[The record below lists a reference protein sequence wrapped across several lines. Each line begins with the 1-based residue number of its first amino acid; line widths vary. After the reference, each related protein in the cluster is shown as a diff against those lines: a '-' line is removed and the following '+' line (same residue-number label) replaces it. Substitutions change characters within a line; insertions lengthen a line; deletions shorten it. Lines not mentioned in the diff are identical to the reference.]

1 MSQLA
6 SHVAGVD
13 FASLAEIFQLLSLIA
28 LPFAHADI
36 AIVLGGY
43 IVVNDIMPA
52 SLVLMS
58 IYGGIVG
65 SDFAL
70 YGIGAGARRLPWLA
84 RHAVDDRVQGFDD
97 MFRRNAFALVAL
109 SRLVPGLRFVAG
121 VACGWRQVSLAR
133 FTVASLFVS
142 ALYVPLVLYLVVVF
156 GDALDDHIGLWA
168 WPAVLAGLA
177 ATAFARRQLLVFQ
190 GTAAVGSEE
199 ATRLPPLDTDGRAIL
214 AAPGGL
220 ACRIAPIERI
230 PRALLRIA
238 LVLHWI
244 ALGLR
249 YRSFTLPSAV
259 NPGRGAGLAGGS
271 KCELLRAVGGEP
283 RALIAEFVVMRRR
296 AEPALIDLDHARAL
310 RLMSDAGLRFPLV
323 AKPDIGRDGLGVRL
337 IGDAAALKAY
347 LAGFPEGAKLILQ
360 RYVTAAGEATAL
372 VARVPGH
379 QAWMVSLTLRHGP
392 HVVGDG
398 FSTVRAL
405 IARDPRARRRADF
418 HLGLDPGH
426 LGCQRA
432 ALDRVPARGEAVR
445 LALIASRRAG
455 ALCCDASATLT
466 PALNEKLAAIAG
478 AIPDFHCGRLD
489 LRFRSLDGLMRGEV
503 SVIGIGGPEGDAE
516 AAFDPALPLR
526 EAVRR
531 LLAHQ
536 RLLFAIGDRNRADGV
551 APVALGECLGAFI
564 QRADLMGRYP
574 ASS

>member
-1 MSQLA
+1 MPQLA

-13 FASLAEIFQLLSLIA
+13 FASLAQLFQLLSLIA
-28 LPFAHADI
+28 LPFAHTDI

-43 IVVNDIMPA
+43 IVVNDLMPA
-52 SLVLMS
+52 GLVLLS

-70 YGIGAGARRLPWLA
+70 YGIGAGARRLPWLK
-84 RHAVDDRVQGFDD
+84 RHAVDDRVQTFAD
-97 MFRRNAFALVAL
+97 MLKRNTFALVAL

-133 FTVASLFVS
+133 FTLASLFVS

-168 WPAVLAGLA
+168 WPALLAVLA
-177 ATAFARRQLLVFQ
+177 ATAFARRQILAFQ
-190 GTAAVGSEE
+190 GTAAGGSEE
-199 ATRLPPLDTDGRAIL
+199 APRLPPLDIDGRAIL
-214 AAPGGL
+214 GAPAGL
-220 ACRIAPIERI
+220 RCRIAPIERI
-230 PRALLRIA
+230 PRVLLRIA

-259 NPGRGAGLAGGS
+259 NPGRGDGLAGGS

-283 RALIAEFVVMRRR
+283 RELIAEFVVMRRR
-296 AEPALIDLDHARAL
+296 ADPGLIDLDHARAL
-310 RLMSDAGLRFPLV
+310 RLMADAGLRFPLV

-337 IGDAAALKAY
+337 IGDAAGLKAY
-347 LAGFPEGAKLILQ
+347 LAGFPDGAKLILQ
-360 RYVTAAGEATAL
+360 RYVSAAGEATAL
-372 VARVPGH
+372 VARRPGH
-379 QAWMVSLTLRHGP
+379 QGWMVSLTLCHGP
-392 HVVGDG
+392 HIVGDG

-405 IARDPRARRRADF
+405 IARDQRACRHAGL
-418 HLGLDPGH
+418 HLGLDAGH
-426 LGCQRA
+426 LGCERA
-432 ALDRVPARGEAVR
+432 ALDRVPACGEAVR

-455 ALCCDASATLT
+455 ALSFDADTALTL
-466 PALNEKLAAIAG
+466 ALSEKLAAVAG
-478 AIPDFHCGRLD
+478 AIPDFHCGRLG
-489 LRFRSLDGLMRGEV
+489 LRFRSLEALMRGEICI
-503 SVIGIGGPEGDAE
+503 IGIGGPEGDVE

-531 LLAHQ
+531 LFAHQ
-536 RLLFAIGDRNRADGV
+536 RLLFAIGDCNRADGI
-551 APVALGECLGAFI
+551 APVPLGERLAAFI
-564 QRADLMGRYP
+564 QRADLTGRYP